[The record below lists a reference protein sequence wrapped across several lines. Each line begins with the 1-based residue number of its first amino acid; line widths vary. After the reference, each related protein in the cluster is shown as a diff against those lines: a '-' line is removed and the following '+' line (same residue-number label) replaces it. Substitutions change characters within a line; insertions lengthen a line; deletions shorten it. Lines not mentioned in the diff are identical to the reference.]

1 MTIMMVMALIDNG
14 GDDDVDKRFEKGI
27 LCGSNCSIEVEQKK
41 CKVLRVLL

>member
-14 GDDDVDKRFEKGI
+14 GDDDVNKRVEKGI
-27 LCGSNCSIEVEQKK
+27 LGSNCFIEVEQKK

>member
-14 GDDDVDKRFEKGI
+14 GDDDVKRVEKGI
-27 LCGSNCSIEVEQKK
+27 LCGSNCFIEVEQKK